1 MNDMKLDVI
10 SLGEPMV
17 EFCATEVG
25 RLSQAPLFKRGWGG
39 DTSNFAVAAARQGL
53 SVAYICRLGS
63 DEFGRSFLD
72 LWEREGV
79 DNSRVIV
86 ESDAFT
92 AIYIIS
98 LMEGGGHDFT
108 YYRAGSAASRY
119 SVDDID
125 WDYLDKAKYFHTS
138 GISLAISE
146 TVREAALKAMQHN
159 HENGGFNSFDI
170 NMRTKLWDIET
181 ARKSLARAF
190 SYSDVVF
197 ASMEDMNTLYG
208 INTPKKAAK
217 HLREMGVETVVVKH
231 GGKGCYVSTEERSFT
246 APGYKVEVV
255 DTTGSGDAFD
265 GAWVNGVEQGWGL
278 EKIASYCNAV
288 GALTATGL
296 GAVAPIPRYDE
307 AVRLIKEQGGVW

>member
-1 MNDMKLDVI
+1 MCPEVV

-39 DTSNFAVAAARQGL
+39 DTSNFAVAAARQNL
-53 SVAYICRLGS
+53 KVAHICRLGD

-72 LWEREGV
+72 LWESEGM
-79 DNSRVIV
+79 DNSRVVI
-86 ESDAFT
+86 EGDAWT

-119 SVDDID
+119 SVDDLD
-125 WDYLDKAKYFHTS
+125 LGYLESAKAFHTS

-146 TVREAALKAMQHN
+146 SVREAALKAMYHVK
-159 HENGGFNSFDI
+159 ENDGFNSFDI
-170 NMRTKLWDIET
+170 NMRTKLWDTET
-181 ARKSLARAF
+181 ARRSLAEAF
-190 SYSDVVF
+190 SVSDVVF
-197 ASMEDMNTLYG
+197 ASMEDVNTLYG
-208 INTPKKAAK
+208 ITEPEKAAK

-231 GGKGCYVSTEERSFT
+231 GGRGCYVSTDEKSFT
-246 APGYKVEVV
+246 MPGYRVDVV

-265 GAWVNGVEQGWGL
+265 GAWIKGVLMDWEL
-278 EKIASYCNAV
+278 EKTASFSNAV
-288 GALTATGL
+288 GALTATGH
-296 GAVAPIPRYDE
+296 GAVAPIPHYEE
-307 AVRLIKEQGGVW
+307 AIRLIEEQGGIW